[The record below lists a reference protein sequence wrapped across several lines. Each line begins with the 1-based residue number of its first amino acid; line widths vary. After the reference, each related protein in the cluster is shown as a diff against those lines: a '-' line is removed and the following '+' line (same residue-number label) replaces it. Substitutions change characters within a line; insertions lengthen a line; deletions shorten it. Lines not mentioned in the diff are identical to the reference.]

1 MRPHRDG
8 GPLSV
13 AFSRAF
19 MTLSELQREIAALPS
34 LAVETAEGEAVPEE
48 TTPLQ
53 LVARQGR
60 VILRLSA
67 ATESVE
73 KRYHE
78 LAERLAERDGR
89 IEELSAARRE
99 AEKRARQAALEAV
112 HLMDAL
118 DWARDALEKQG
129 HPLAKELAAAQ
140 RDCLSRMAAL
150 GIRETPGEGLM
161 DGRLHEGVDTVETD
175 AVPRYHIVSVV
186 RRGYQWGADVL
197 RRAEVITAA

>member
-1 MRPHRDG
+1 
-8 GPLSV
+8 
-13 AFSRAF
+13 
-19 MTLSELQREIAALPS
+19 MTLSELQREIAALPN
-34 LAVETAEGEAVPEE
+34 LTVETPDGEAAPEE

-53 LVARQGR
+53 LVAKQGR

-67 ATESVE
+67 ATEAIE
-73 KRYHE
+73 RRYKD
-78 LAERLAERDGR
+78 LTVQLTERDEH
-89 IEELSAARRE
+89 IKELSGARRE
-99 AEKRARQAALEAV
+99 AEKRARQTALEAI

-118 DWARDALEKQG
+118 DWVQGALASQA
-129 HPLAKELAAAQ
+129 HPLAKEVAAAQ
-140 RDCLSRMAAL
+140 RDCLNRLAAL
-150 GIRETPGEGLM
+150 GISEAPNEGLV